1 MGIAANN
8 SSSEWLSTA
17 QSALIA
23 ALGKSNVPE
32 EPSARH
38 LLSWVSYLVDPK
50 NTEQLEDKAIC
61 AKMWK
66 TCILIYFVT
75 YYILIL
81 YCTLVFCALLRLNV
95 SLFLGFPGGV
105 DFSISRISRPSQ
117 KQGRD
122 CRSWTPEFGS
132 QLEQLELAHQVV
144 QLAHIIHIIHIT
156 AITMS
161 HSIATDFLP
170 ARSVPTL

>member
-1 MGIAANN
+1 LGIAANN

-61 AKMWK
+61 AKMLK
-66 TCILIYFVT
+66 TCH
-75 YYILIL
+75 
-81 YCTLVFCALLRLNV
+81 VF
-95 SLFLGFPGGV
+95 
-105 DFSISRISRPSQ
+105 
-117 KQGRD
+117 
-122 CRSWTPEFGS
+122 
-132 QLEQLELAHQVV
+132 
-144 QLAHIIHIIHIT
+144 
-156 AITMS
+156 
-161 HSIATDFLP
+161 
-170 ARSVPTL
+170 